1 MTGLKSYGQFCPVA
15 MSAELLCSRWTLLI
29 VRELLSG
36 SSSFNDIRRGIP
48 LISRTLL
55 SSRLKELEAAG
66 LLLRVPVGQNGRRAY
81 RPTAAGEALETV
93 VSALGDWGQEWIEP
107 ELALG
112 EINYGYLLW
121 NLRRTVQRVADMP
134 RRFVARFSFTDAPED
149 NRHHWLLFD
158 GEDID
163 ICHVDPGFE
172 VNVWIECRLR
182 TMAELWMGWKSLSS
196 AVDDDG
202 FIIDGPPEF
211 TNRPFRWLGQSRHA
225 GLPKQPQEARV
236 TVG

>member
-1 MTGLKSYGQFCPVA
+1 MNNLKSYGQFCPVA

-36 SSSFNDIRRGIP
+36 SASFNDIRRGVP

-55 SSRLKELEAAG
+55 SGRLKELEEAR
-66 LLLRVPVGQNGRRAY
+66 LLRRVPIGDSGRHAY
-81 RPTAAGEALETV
+81 RLTAADEELKTV
-93 VSALGDWGQEWIEP
+93 VKALGDWGQEWIEP

-121 NLRRTVQRVADMP
+121 NLRKTMQRVSDMP
-134 RRFVARFSFTDAPED
+134 RRFVARFEFTDAPKR

-158 GEDID
+158 GDDLD

-172 VNVWIECRLR
+172 VNVWIACRLR
-182 TMAELWMGWKSLSS
+182 TLAELWMGWTSLAS
-196 AVDDDG
+196 ALEGGNFV
-202 FIIDGPPEF
+202 IDGPPEF
-211 TNRPFRWLGQSRHA
+211 VDQPFRWMGRSRHA
-225 GLPKQPQEARV
+225 GLPKRPQEERV
-236 TVG
+236 IMG